1 MTEPTESRPDGVTD
15 LPPQEHDIVGED
27 EDRRD
32 RGEENDSGASGLTP
46 VPPPHSFAEAIDIA
60 PGEGGGKD

>member
-15 LPPQEHDIVGED
+15 LPPQEHDIVAED

-32 RGEENDSGASGLTP
+32 RGDENDS
-46 VPPPHSFAEAIDIA
+46 A
-60 PGEGGGKD
+60 PAA